1 MKARVKSTQKRCKN
15 DIKGA
20 KMTQK
25 VQQTVRK
32 GPNLGEQKPS
42 RGRQEER
49 RKRERE
55 REKKKEKMRKRLPEE
70 KTPVDGCKIL
80 RQLVDGKHPILIP
93 LWSGC
98 VS

>member
-1 MKARVKSTQKRCKN
+1 MYITCMGLSFDEVFDGHITMKARVKSTQKRCKN
-15 DIKGA
+15 DIEGA

-49 RKRERE
+49 RKRD
-55 REKKKEKMRKRLPEE
+55 REKHRINGDSR
-70 KTPVDGCKIL
+70 IL
-80 RQLVDGKHPILIP
+80 KWRYRII
-93 LWSGC
+93 
-98 VS
+98 